1 MTLAERK
8 RLHRKFF
15 KELGPTGKTLRDMF
29 YAIPTVAF
37 YMKNLDCRIMAINRR
52 NCEICNIKDE
62 WDAIGLKSSD
72 LFPSDYANTY
82 MALDR
87 EVIRTGR
94 PVLHRLLRHPADR
107 SMQTEIANVYPL
119 RNHAGKVVG
128 TARAYFLAPD
138 TDAPL
143 SRYGQIRSVAAYVEA
158 HYDEAITIP
167 QLVEMT
173 GMSETVFKKT
183 FAKVF
188 SMTPGHYLTTIRLNA
203 VRRLLEM
210 TDKLLSEIAAET
222 GFFDQ
227 SHLSRIFKKERG
239 MTPGE
244 YRRKH
249 RSIAQA

>member
-8 RLHRKFF
+8 RLHSKFF
-15 KELGPTGKTLRDMF
+15 KELGPTGKALRDMF
-29 YAIPTVAF
+29 YAT
-37 YMKNLDCRIMAINRR
+37 
-52 NCEICNIKDE
+52 
-62 WDAIGLKSSD
+62 
-72 LFPSDYANTY
+72 
-82 MALDR
+82 
-87 EVIRTGR
+87 
-94 PVLHRLLRHPADR
+94 
-107 SMQTEIANVYPL
+107 
-119 RNHAGKVVG
+119 
-128 TARAYFLAPD
+128 RAYFLAPD

-173 GMSETVFKKT
+173 GMSETVFKQT

-188 SMTPGHYLTTIRLNA
+188 SMTPGHYLTTIRLNT
-203 VRRLLEM
+203 VRRLLET

-227 SHLSRIFKKERG
+227 SHLSRTFKKERG

-244 YRRKH
+244 YRRRH

>member
-15 KELGPTGKTLRDMF
+15 EELGPTGKTLRDMF

-37 YMKNLDCRIMAINRR
+37 YMKDLDCRIMAINRR

-62 WDAIGLKSSD
+62 WDAIGFKSSE
-72 LFPSDYANTY
+72 LFPSDYADVF
-82 MALDR
+82 MALDQ
-87 EVIRTGR
+87 EVIRTGK
-94 PVLHRLLRHPADR
+94 PVLHRVERHPADR
-107 SMQTEIANVYPL
+107 SMQTVITNVYPL

-143 SRYGQIRSVAAYVEA
+143 SRYGRIRSVATYVEA

-167 QLVEMT
+167 QMVEMT
-173 GMSETVFKKT
+173 GLSETVFKQT

-203 VRRLLEM
+203 VRHMLET

-227 SHLSRIFKKERG
+227 SHLSRTFKRERG

-249 RSIAQA
+249 RTISD